1 VIPTWS
7 RANPH
12 GAPIR
17 QGIRT
22 PPELYDNITSH
33 ATDKNLKPD
42 VKSDKGRFAKSF
54 EADVL
59 RTTPT
64 SYHIPSK
71 TSITSPLSV
80 KNMERAVLSIIPLWV
95 LVPATHIWFPET

>member
-1 VIPTWS
+1 VPT
-7 RANPH
+7 
-12 GAPIR
+12 R

-22 PPELYDNITSH
+22 TPEPYDNITSH
-33 ATDKNLKPD
+33 TRDTNLKPD
-42 VKSDKGRFAKSF
+42 VKSDKGSFSKSS

-59 RTTPT
+59 RTTLT